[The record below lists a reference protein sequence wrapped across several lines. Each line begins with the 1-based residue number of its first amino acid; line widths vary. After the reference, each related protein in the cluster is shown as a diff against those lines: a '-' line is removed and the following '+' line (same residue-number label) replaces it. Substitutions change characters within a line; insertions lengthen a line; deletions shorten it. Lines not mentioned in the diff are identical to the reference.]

1 MRTAHYPR
9 PHRSRSRLYPFRRA
23 ILSGLGVV
31 LPPLLTVVIFL
42 WIAGTIKQYALEPVT
57 EGTRNLLAWYWSQ
70 EDANKLADPAVV
82 RQVEDGKPD
91 VELPDGEHYVR
102 MPSGTY
108 VPQDVKLMLVGDDP
122 DGIVTTG
129 NRRQIYRRY
138 VELRYMK
145 PQTVIPLFL
154 CLFILILYLLGK
166 FLAAGIGRMFWN
178 IVERGI
184 HRLPLVRNV
193 YDSVKQMTD
202 FMFNERELGYKRV
215 VAVEYPR
222 KGAWSLGFVTGES
235 LFDIRSTTGEP
246 MVSLM
251 IPASPMSVTG
261 YIVTVPKSETIDL
274 DLTIDQALQFVISC
288 GVVVPPHQLPRVD
301 ALAKTPVEAARS

>member
-1 MRTAHYPR
+1 MRTAHNPR
-9 PHRSRSRLYPFRRA
+9 TFRHRSGFYPFRRA
-23 ILSGLGVV
+23 ILSGLGVL

-42 WIAGTIKQYALEPVT
+42 WVGGTIKQYALEPVT
-57 EGTRNLLAWYWSQ
+57 EGTRNLLAWYWAR
-70 EDANKLADPAVV
+70 EDAAQLSDPDVA
-82 RQVEDGKPD
+82 RQVANQSPEIG
-91 VELPDGEHYVR
+91 LPSGLRYVR
-102 MPSGTY
+102 LPSGTY
-108 VPQDVKLMLVGDDP
+108 VPFEVKDVLLKDDP
-122 DGIVTTG
+122 EGVIAGG
-129 NRRQIYRRY
+129 NLRQVYRRY
-138 VELRYMK
+138 VELRYMQ
-145 PQTVIPLFL
+145 PHLVIPLFL
-154 CLFILILYLLGK
+154 LLFLLVLYLLGK
-166 FLAAGIGRMFWN
+166 FLGAGIGRMIWN
-178 IVERGI
+178 LVERGI

-202 FMFNERELGYKRV
+202 FMFKDRELGYKRV

-235 LFDIRSTTGEP
+235 LSDIRSTTGEP

-288 GVVVPPHQLPRVD
+288 GVVVPPHQLPRAD
-301 ALAKTPVEAARS
+301 SVEAARS

>member
-23 ILSGLGVV
+23 ILGGLGVV

-57 EGTRNLLAWYWSQ
+57 EGTRNLLAWYWSKR
-70 EDANKLADPAVV
+70 DADKLSDPAVI
-82 RQVEDGKPD
+82 RQVESQSSQI
-91 VELPDGEHYVR
+91 ELPDGERYVR
-102 MPSGTY
+102 LPGGTY
-108 VPQDVKLMLVGDDP
+108 VPKEVKEELVKDNP
-122 DGIVTTG
+122 DGVIASG
-129 NRRQIYRRY
+129 NRRDVYRRY
-138 VELRYMK
+138 VELRYLQ
-145 PQTVIPLFL
+145 PQKVIPLFL
-154 CLFILILYLLGK
+154 CLFVLVLYLLGK
-166 FLAAGIGRMFWN
+166 LLGAGIGRMLWN
-178 IVERGI
+178 VVERGI

-202 FMFNERELGYKRV
+202 FMFTERELGYKRV

-301 ALAKTPVEAARS
+301 ALAKSSVEAAHS

>member
-1 MRTAHYPR
+1 MRTTHNPR
-9 PHRSRSRLYPFRRA
+9 IYRHRSGLYPFRRA
-23 ILSGLGVV
+23 ILSGLGVL

-42 WIAGTIKQYALEPVT
+42 WVGGTIKQYALEPVT
-57 EGTRNLLAWYWSQ
+57 EGTRNLLAWYWAR
-70 EDANKLADPAVV
+70 EDAAQLSDPAVA
-82 RQVEDGKPD
+82 RQVANQSPEIS
-91 VELPDGEHYVR
+91 LPSGLRYVR
-102 MPSGTY
+102 LPSGTY
-108 VPQDVKLMLVGDDP
+108 VPFEVKDVLLKDDP
-122 DGIVTTG
+122 EGVIAG
-129 NRRQIYRRY
+129 RNLRQVYRRY
-138 VELRYMK
+138 VELRYMQ
-145 PQTVIPLFL
+145 PHLVIPLFL
-154 CLFILILYLLGK
+154 LLFLLVLYLLGK
-166 FLAAGIGRMFWN
+166 FLGAGIGRMIWN

-202 FMFNERELGYKRV
+202 FMFKDRELGYKRV

-235 LFDIRSTTGEP
+235 LSDIRSTTGEP

-261 YIVTVPKSETIDL
+261 YIVTVPKGETIDL

-288 GVVVPPHQLPRVD
+288 GVVVPPHQLPRAD
-301 ALAKTPVEAARS
+301 SIEPARS

>member
-1 MRTAHYPR
+1 MRTTHHPR
-9 PHRSRSRLYPFRRA
+9 LHRRRSAFYPFQRA

-42 WIAGTIKQYALEPVT
+42 WVGGTIKQYALEPVT
-57 EGTRNLLAWYWSQ
+57 EGTRNLLAWYWAR
-70 EDANKLADPAVV
+70 EDAAQLADPEVAKQVANQLPEIGLPSGV
-82 RQVEDGKPD
+82 RYVRLPSGAYVPFEVKELLLKDNPEGVIAGGNLRQV
-91 VELPDGEHYVR
+91 
-102 MPSGTY
+102 
-108 VPQDVKLMLVGDDP
+108 
-122 DGIVTTG
+122 
-129 NRRQIYRRY
+129 YRRY
-138 VELRYMK
+138 VELRYLQPHK
-145 PQTVIPLFL
+145 VIPLFL
-154 CLFILILYLLGK
+154 LLFLLVLYVLGK
-166 FLAAGIGRMFWN
+166 FLGAGIGRMIWN
-178 IVERGI
+178 LVERGI

-202 FMFNERELGYKRV
+202 FMFKDRELGYKRV

-222 KGAWSLGFVTGES
+222 KGAWSIGFVTGES
-235 LFDIRSTTGEP
+235 LSDIRSTTGEP

-288 GVVVPPHQLPRVD
+288 GVVVPPHQLPR
-301 ALAKTPVEAARS
+301 AASVEPARS

>member
-1 MRTAHYPR
+1 
-9 PHRSRSRLYPFRRA
+9 
-23 ILSGLGVV
+23 LGVV
-31 LPPLLTVVIFL
+31 LPPLLTVVILL
-42 WIAGTIKQYALEPVT
+42 WVAGTIKQYALEPVT

-70 EDANKLADPAVV
+70 EDAEKLAKPEVV
-82 RQVEDGKPD
+82 KEVESQRSEIE
-91 VELPDGEHYVR
+91 VTSGEHFVR
-102 MPSGTY
+102 LPTGTY
-108 VPQDVKLMLVGDDP
+108 VPKVARDELLRDDP
-122 DGIVTTG
+122 DGPIATG
-129 NRRQIYRRY
+129 NRREIYRRY
-138 VELRYMK
+138 VELHYMQ
-145 PQTVIPLFL
+145 PRRVIPLFL

-166 FLAAGIGRMFWN
+166 LLGAGIGRMLWN
-178 IVERGI
+178 MVERLI
-184 HRLPLVRNV
+184 HRVPLVRNV

-288 GVVVPPHQLPRVD
+288 GVVVPPHQLPRPD
-301 ALAKTPVEAARS
+301 SMEAARS

>member
-1 MRTAHYPR
+1 M
-9 PHRSRSRLYPFRRA
+9 
-23 ILSGLGVV
+23 

-57 EGTRNLLAWYWSQ
+57 EGTRNLLAWYWSKQ
-70 EDANKLADPAVV
+70 DADKLADPAVI
-82 RQVEDGKPD
+82 RQVESQASQI
-91 VELPDGEHYVR
+91 ELPDGERYLR
-102 MPSGTY
+102 LPGGTY
-108 VPQDVKLMLVGDDP
+108 VPKEVKEELVKDNP
-122 DGIVTTG
+122 DGVVAVG
-129 NRRQIYRRY
+129 NRRDVYRRY
-138 VELRYMK
+138 VELRYLQ
-145 PQTVIPLFL
+145 PQKVIPLFL

-166 FLAAGIGRMFWN
+166 LLGAGIGRMLWN

-202 FMFNERELGYKRV
+202 FMFTERELGYKRV

-222 KGAWSLGFVTGES
+222 KGAWSLGFVTGDS

-261 YIVTVPKSETIDL
+261 YIVTVPKSETVDL

-288 GVVVPPHQLPRVD
+288 GVVVPPHQLLPKPD
-301 ALAKTPVEAARS
+301 KVEAARS